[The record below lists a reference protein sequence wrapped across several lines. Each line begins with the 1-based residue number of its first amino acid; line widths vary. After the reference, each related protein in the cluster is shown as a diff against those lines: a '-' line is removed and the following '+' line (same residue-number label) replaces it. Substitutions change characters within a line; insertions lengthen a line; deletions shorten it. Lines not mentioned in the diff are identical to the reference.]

1 MLSKRLICAT
11 LALSV
16 LAPLVAAAGAFT
28 PVALDSQS
36 QRATEPEPEPDANYV
51 FGLLDR
57 NSDSRIDS
65 DEARASAPLVK
76 YFGDIDTDSD
86 GKISRTEWV
95 AYFQHMD
102 PRT

>member
-1 MLSKRLICAT
+1 MLTKRLICAT
-11 LALSV
+11 LTLSV
-16 LAPLVAAAGAFT
+16 LAPLVAGAAGAFT
-28 PVALDSQS
+28 PVALEPQS
-36 QRATEPEPEPDANYV
+36 QRATEPEPDANYV

-57 NSDSRIDS
+57 NSDSRIDG

-95 AYFQHMD
+95 AYFQHQE

>member
-16 LAPLVAAAGAFT
+16 LAPLVAAAAGAFT
-28 PVALDSQS
+28 PVAVDSQS
-36 QRATEPEPEPDANYV
+36 QRAAEPEPDANYV

-57 NSDSRIDS
+57 NSDSRIDG

>member
-1 MLSKRLICAT
+1 M
-11 LALSV
+11 
-16 LAPLVAAAGAFT
+16 APLFAGAAGAFT

-36 QRATEPEPEPDANYV
+36 QRATEPEPDVNYV

-65 DEARASAPLVK
+65 EEARASAPLVK

-95 AYFQHMD
+95 AYFQQQE

>member
-1 MLSKRLICAT
+1 MLTKSLIRAA
-11 LALSV
+11 LALCV
-16 LAPLVAAAGAFT
+16 LTSAVAAAAGAFT
-28 PVALDSQS
+28 PAALDSQP
-36 QRATEPEPEPDANYV
+36 QRATEPEPDANYV

-57 NSDSRIDS
+57 NGDGRIDAA
-65 DEARASAPLVK
+65 EARASAPLVK

-86 GKISRTEWV
+86 GKIDRTEWV

>member
-16 LAPLVAAAGAFT
+16 LAPLVAAAAGAFT
-28 PVALDSQS
+28 PVAVESQP
-36 QRATEPEPEPDANYV
+36 QRATEPEPDANYV

-57 NSDSRIDS
+57 NGDSRIDS

>member
-1 MLSKRLICAT
+1 MLTKRLICAT
-11 LALSV
+11 LTLSV
-16 LAPLVAAAGAFT
+16 LAPLVAGAAGAFT
-28 PVALDSQS
+28 PVALESQS
-36 QRATEPEPEPDANYV
+36 QRATEPEPDANYV

-57 NSDSRIDS
+57 NSDSRIDG

-76 YFGDIDTDSD
+76 YFADIDTDSD

-95 AYFQHMD
+95 AYFQHQD